1 MLSRTSF
8 FIRCRQFGRLFSFGD
23 VYWDLRIKR
32 PSEGNNRLRPIH
44 FKGDIPIE
52 ALKAKLDGIV
62 DAIFKEMEL
71 PEGQVTL
78 IYFSSLVDKLT
89 LHQTVIRPLLEA
101 TLKDTAEIIEG
112 NRLSTMI
119 SAITDGCTIVH
130 YPDEDVYF
138 KVNTFSA
145 PSASITNTDTES
157 GSIGP
162 RNAFTE
168 SLETNISLIKR
179 RIHNPNLKS
188 KSFIVGSV
196 TNTKVTVLY
205 IDGIANNKNV
215 DMVFKKIENMHHPG
229 FNDISILQN
238 LLDDHPFSPFPQY
251 HETDRPDISVSGLV
265 DGRVVIAMD
274 NSNGVLVC
282 PISFFELFISPEDYY
297 NRWMTASLLRS
308 IRFFGFFLTIIL
320 TPTYISILTYHPEM
334 LPFDVLLNLQQ
345 SREKV
350 PFTPFMEVLF
360 MELVIEILREAGS
373 RMPTKIGQTIGIVGG
388 IVIGSAAVEANLVSN
403 TLIVIVAISALL
415 SFLPPNFI
423 MSNTSRFVRY
433 FFIFASGLF
442 GLYGQ
447 MIAFAWMFHHLLRL
461 TTLNVPY
468 MTPIIPR
475 KWTDL
480 LDSFVRMPT
489 KYLKHH
495 PGIVRAQN
503 KKTSPLKKEE

>member
-1 MLSRTSF
+1 M
-8 FIRCRQFGRLFSFGD
+8 
-23 VYWDLRIKR
+23 RIKR
-32 PSEGNNRLRPIH
+32 TSKGNNSLRPIH

-62 DAIFKEMEL
+62 DAVFKEMEL

-101 TLKDTAEIIEG
+101 ALKDTAELIEG
-112 NRLSTMI
+112 GQLSKLI
-119 SAITDGCTIVH
+119 SAITNGSTIVY
-130 YPDEDVYF
+130 YPNEDVYF

-145 PSASITNTDTES
+145 PTAAITNTDTES
-157 GSIGP
+157 GSLGP
-162 RNAFTE
+162 QNAFTE
-168 SLETNISLIKR
+168 SLDTNLSLIKR
-179 RIHNPNLKS
+179 RIQNPNLKS
-188 KSFIVGSV
+188 RNFIVGTV
-196 TNTKVTVLY
+196 TNSKVTVLY
-205 IDGIANNKNV
+205 MDNIANKKNV
-215 DMVFKKIENMHHPG
+215 DMVFKKIENLKHPG
-229 FNDISILQN
+229 LNHISILQN
-238 LLDDHPFSPFPQY
+238 LLDDHPFSPFPQF
-251 HETDRPDISVSGLV
+251 HETDRPDIAVSGLV
-265 DGRVVIAMD
+265 DGRVVIAMN
-274 NSNGVLVC
+274 NSNGVLIC

-320 TPTYISILTYHPEM
+320 TPTYISILTFHPEM

-350 PFTPFMEVLF
+350 PFSPLMEVLF

-388 IVIGSAAVEANLVSN
+388 IVIGSAAVEASLVSN
-403 TLIVIVAISALL
+403 TLIVIVAVSALL

-433 FFIFASGLF
+433 FFILASGLF

-447 MIAFAWMFHHLLRL
+447 MIAFAWLFQHLLRL
-461 TTLNVPY
+461 TSLKTDY
-468 MTPIIPR
+468 MAPIIPR

-480 LDSFVRMPT
+480 LDTFVRLPT
-489 KYLKHH
+489 KFLKYK

-503 KKTSPLKKEE
+503 QKTSSQKKEE